1 MNKGI
6 QNIFSPIPQTYELI
20 NHILTLGFDA
30 PVRRY
35 AAKFAVANND
45 SNQDIQKASPCHCER
60 PQGAWQSLSP
70 ERTGLLRRST
80 PRNDTSGISYNT
92 NKRWLDV
99 CTGTGEMA
107 HCLSKYAKENTLIMA
122 SDFTL
127 PMLRYARQG
136 RNSPVRF
143 TAADSIRLPFRNN
156 TFDLVTIS
164 FATRNIN
171 ISYQNLLACLKEFRR
186 VLKPGGRF
194 INLET
199 SQPPLIAL
207 QKLLHS
213 FVKIFVRPIGSA
225 ISGSQS
231 AYTYLSQTIPRFYD
245 ADRFSDIILEA
256 GFKECKYRHILGGL
270 AAIHQGINK

>member
-6 QNIFSPIPQTYELI
+6 QQIFSSVPATYELI
-20 NHILTLGFDA
+20 NHILTLGFDT

-35 AAKFAVANND
+35 AARFAAANN
-45 SNQDIQKASPCHCER
+45 SEFITHNSEFHK
-60 PQGAWQSLSP
+60 
-70 ERTGLLRRST
+70 
-80 PRNDTSGISYNT
+80 
-92 NKRWLDV
+92 WLDV

-107 HCLSKYAKENTLIMA
+107 HYLSKYAGEDTLVMA

-127 PMLRYARQG
+127 PMLKYAQHKHVG
-136 RNSPVRF
+136 PINF